1 MELVK
6 KRLIDLNP
14 AEYNPRIPL
23 KPGMPAYEKLKRS
36 IEEFGTVEP
45 IIWNKRTD
53 TVVGG
58 HQRLQV
64 LTDMAI
70 DRGDVETAE
79 TDVVVVDLP
88 RNKEKALNLALNKI
102 TGLWDEAMLGQML
115 SELKGPDLDLTGFEE
130 FEIMEF
136 TTDLDTTPAPNI
148 DVAGLAANAD
158 HSCLKAYNVIISC
171 MNEDDKAWLAS
182 VIQEDGRLKRQ
193 YTVEELKERLG

>member
-79 TDVVVVDLP
+79 TEVVVVDLP
-88 RNKEKALNLALNKI
+88 SNKEKALTLALHKI

-115 SELKGPDLDLTGFEE
+115 SGLKGPDLDLTGFEE

-136 TTDLDTTPAPNI
+136 TTDLDTAPAPNI